1 MNKFIEKSITLKAV
15 AEVTDYLQSLYD
27 MALEDSQS
35 YIDKASNSDEYDK
48 NYYLNE
54 SETCQ
59 IKAEAYAQITKL
71 LDKLL

>member
-54 SETCQ
+54 SETYQ